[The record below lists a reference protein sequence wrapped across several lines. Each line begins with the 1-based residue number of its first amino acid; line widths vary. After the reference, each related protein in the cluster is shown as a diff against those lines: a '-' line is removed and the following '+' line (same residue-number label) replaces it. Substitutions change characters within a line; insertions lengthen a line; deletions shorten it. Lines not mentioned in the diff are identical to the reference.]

1 MPSAFATGLTLRE
14 CFRPTRHQGAVYPLS
29 HGEAVPIDGC
39 SIEPLDGLLCCLVG
53 INIDQPMELNT
64 TGIHVENT
72 HQLAFGDRAPASEGH
87 EPLGFYRALNDG
99 EKILPRNRSG
109 DMGY

>member
-1 MPSAFATGLTLRE
+1 
-14 CFRPTRHQGAVYPLS
+14 
-29 HGEAVPIDGC
+29 
-39 SIEPLDGLLCCLVG
+39 
-53 INIDQPMELNT
+53 MELNT

-72 HQLAFGDRAPASEGH
+72 HQLAFGDRASASEGH